1 MTKPGNPGTIR
12 IKTVCT
18 SCLVFPFPL
27 CSHGAEWGV
36 LENSEQR
43 SALDTDQPCQLST
56 PAAAGVGQ
64 N

>member
-1 MTKPGNPGTIR
+1 MTKTGHPGTIR

-27 CSHGAEWGV
+27 CFHGAEWGV

-43 SALDTDQPCQLST
+43 SALGMDQPWQLST
-56 PAAAGVGQ
+56 LAAAAGGQ